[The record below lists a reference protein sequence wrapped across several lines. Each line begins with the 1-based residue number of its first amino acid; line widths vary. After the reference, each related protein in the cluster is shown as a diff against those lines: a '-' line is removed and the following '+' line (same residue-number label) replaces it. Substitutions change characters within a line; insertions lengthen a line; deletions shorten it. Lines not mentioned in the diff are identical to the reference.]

1 MRYGIVSLPRW
12 YVAVLAVALAWLLA
26 LAGGAQ
32 AETYKVTNTTQLTE
46 AVSKANA
53 NPGANTIQLAGGA
66 YAPLETLTL
75 TNTTGVQT
83 VEGPTTA
90 PTAKIEGGQVAPIE
104 AELFVLKAGVAAT
117 FKNVEETTGGG
128 KGLPAIDDFGTLVVE
143 SSTLAGN
150 NGPGVKVE
158 LGASATV

>member
-46 AVSKANA
+46 AVSKANT
-53 NPGANTIQLAGGA
+53 NQLAGGA

-128 KGLPAIDDFGTLVVE
+128 KGLPAIDDFGT
-143 SSTLAGN
+143 
-150 NGPGVKVE
+150 
-158 LGASATV
+158 